1 MSLIK
6 LLSPVRL
13 SRGLQI
19 GIMDGRKMLKTTY
32 RLITGGIAHESNT
45 FSNSPT
51 TFEDFQRQTYNRGS
65 EVLER
70 NRGRGV
76 IGGFMEVA
84 ARNNVELLPTLQ
96 ASTTPKGPVT
106 RKAFDHLAR
115 EFLQRV
121 AGFQDVDG
129 AILLLH
135 GAMIIED
142 LDDVEGYLLREV
154 RKVLGP
160 QRPIVTVLDLHA
172 NVTRAMIE
180 HADCLVGYDTYP
192 HVDQR
197 ERGREAMR
205 IILGILEGNLKPA
218 TALAKPPIIPPL
230 QGYVTFRSNGGS
242 RLVEKAHELE
252 THPDVINVSAFA
264 GFPFADTPI
273 TGLGLVVNTNGAPV
287 LAKRLARELAEYAW
301 TIKEDFRVK
310 LVEPTFAI
318 NIALQAPGGT
328 FILADIADTGAGG
341 TAGDGTV
348 VLKALLDS
356 GARDVAVAQI
366 ADKAAV
372 DLCIQGGVGSEVT
385 VTVGGKQDPFHGDPV
400 EVTGIV
406 RHISDGTYIRR
417 GPQNPGG
424 EERMGPTV
432 VLELGGRHGI
442 DLMLTSFRAHPSD
455 LQHLRSVGIEP
466 TDKRILVLKSAA
478 HYRAA
483 FGPIATE
490 VFEVDA
496 PGICHPYLE
505 RFTWKRLRRPIWPL
519 DPIEEMPECT
529 PITVDH
535 QRKPRTDDD
544 EAL

>member
-1 MSLIK
+1 MN
-6 LLSPVRL
+6 
-13 SRGLQI
+13 
-19 GIMDGRKMLKTTY
+19 RKKVLKTTY
-32 RLITGGIAHESNT
+32 QLITGGIAHESNT

-51 TFEDFQRQTYNRGS
+51 TLEDFQRQTYNRGR
-65 EVLER
+65 EVLDW

-84 ARNNVELLPTLQ
+84 ARNNVELLPTLE
-96 ASTTPKGPVT
+96 ARTTPKGPVT
-106 RKAFDHLAR
+106 RKAFDYLAG
-115 EFLQRV
+115 EFLRRV
-121 AGFQDVDG
+121 AGFPDADG

-142 LDDVEGYLLREV
+142 LDDAEGYLLQEV
-154 RKVLGP
+154 RKILGP

-172 NVTRAMIE
+172 NVTHAMIE

-192 HVDQR
+192 HVDQW
-197 ERGREAMR
+197 ERGCEAMQ

-230 QGYVTFRSNGGS
+230 QGFVTFRSNGGS
-242 RLVEKAHELE
+242 RLVERAHELE
-252 THPDVINVSAFA
+252 THPQVINVSTFA

-273 TGLGLVVNTNGAPV
+273 TGLGLVVNTNGALT
-287 LAKRLARELAEYAW
+287 LAERLARELAEYAW

-310 LVEPTFAI
+310 LVEPAFAI
-318 NIALQAPGGT
+318 NVAMQAPGGT

-348 VLKALLDS
+348 ILKALLDL
-356 GARDVAVAQI
+356 GAQDVAVAQI

-372 DLCIQGGVGSEVT
+372 DRCIQLGVGSDVT
-385 VTVGGKQDPFHGDPV
+385 VMVGGKQDQFHGDPV
-400 EVTGIV
+400 EVTGII

-466 TDKRILVLKSAA
+466 TEKRILVLKSAA

-519 DPIEEMPECT
+519 DSMASMPAST
-529 PITVDH
+529 SITVVH
-535 QRKPRTDDD
+535 QRKLRPDDD